1 MATIKKRGK
10 GYLFRVYAGYDSN
23 GKQIEKTKTW
33 TPPPAWSEKRAE
45 KEALHQAAL
54 FEEQVRTGAVVG
66 GKIKF
71 ADFAQRWFTE
81 YAESRLRP
89 RTVARYKELINR
101 VNSEL
106 GHMPLDRIR
115 PTHLLEF
122 YRHLECA
129 EPKNATYQCT
139 CDLKEKL
146 HLLDMTQIEFSKR
159 YHVSLTTLSTAWHRA
174 PVSRRSAE
182 KISEGLHVPLD
193 AVFEPCNPE
202 KTISS
207 TTVQHYHSLVSSI
220 LTAAVNW
227 QYIPYNPCSRV
238 APPKAASPDV
248 AYLDDGQSKRLL
260 KLLQSEP
267 GMYRRAI
274 SLLLL
279 TGLRRG
285 ELLGL
290 EWKDIDFKNRTLTIS
305 RTSQYLPKRGVYTDE
320 PKNKSSRRLVLI
332 STQVVL
338 ILQEQ
343 QRWQAFQASQLG
355 NGWDP
360 CGRIITGE
368 DGSPLHPDRLTRWFA
383 KFIQR
388 TDLPPVHI
396 HSLRHTY
403 ATLCIAQGVPITA
416 VAAQMGHA
424 NVATTAT
431 IYAHAIKSA
440 QIAAAD
446 KIGGLFEDV
455 L

>member
-1 MATIKKRGK
+1 MATIKKRGR

-33 TPPPAWSEKRAE
+33 TPPSDWSEKRAE

-54 FEEQVRTGAVVG
+54 FEEQVRTGAIAG
-66 GKIKF
+66 GKVKF
-71 ADFAQRWFTE
+71 ADFAGRWFTE
-81 YAESRLRP
+81 YAESRLRS
-89 RTVARYKELINR
+89 RTVARYRELITR

-106 GHMPLDRIR
+106 GHIPLDKIR

-122 YRHLECA
+122 YRHLECT
-129 EPKNATYQCT
+129 EPKNATYQCI
-139 CDLKEKL
+139 CDLRGRL
-146 HLLDMTQIEFSKR
+146 HLIGVTQTEFSKR
-159 YHVSLTTLSTAWHRA
+159 YHVSLTTLARA
-174 PVSRRSAE
+174 CRREPISRRSAE
-182 KISEGLHVPLD
+182 KISAGLHSPMG
-193 AVFEPCNPE
+193 AVFESCNPE
-202 KTISS
+202 KAISS

-227 QYIPYNPCSRV
+227 QYIPYNPCSRI

-248 AYLDDGQSKRLL
+248 AYLDDGQSKHLME
-260 KLLQSEP
+260 LLQSEP
-267 GMYRRAI
+267 GIYRRAI

-290 EWKDIDFKNRTLTIS
+290 EWKDIDFENRTLTIS
-305 RTSQYLPKRGVYTDE
+305 RTSQYLPERGVYTDE

-332 STQVVL
+332 SAQVVL
-338 ILQEQ
+338 VLREQ
-343 QRWQAFQASQLG
+343 QRWQLLRAEQLG
-355 NGWDP
+355 TAWDS
-360 CGRIITGE
+360 CDRVVTSE
-368 DGSPLHPDRLTRWFA
+368 DGTPMHPDRLTRWFA
-383 KFIQR
+383 KFIQQ

-416 VAAQMGHA
+416 VAAQLGHA

-446 KIGGLFEDV
+446 KIGGLFQN
-455 L
+455 LI

>member
-1 MATIKKRGK
+1 M
-10 GYLFRVYAGYDSN
+10 
-23 GKQIEKTKTW
+23 
-33 TPPPAWSEKRAE
+33 
-45 KEALHQAAL
+45 
-54 FEEQVRTGAVVG
+54 
-66 GKIKF
+66 
-71 ADFAQRWFTE
+71 
-81 YAESRLRP
+81 
-89 RTVARYKELINR
+89 
-101 VNSEL
+101 
-106 GHMPLDRIR
+106 
-115 PTHLLEF
+115 
-122 YRHLECA
+122 
-129 EPKNATYQCT
+129 
-139 CDLKEKL
+139 
-146 HLLDMTQIEFSKR
+146 
-159 YHVSLTTLSTAWHRA
+159 
-174 PVSRRSAE
+174 
-182 KISEGLHVPLD
+182 
-193 AVFEPCNPE
+193 
-202 KTISS
+202 
-207 TTVQHYHSLVSSI
+207 
-220 LTAAVNW
+220 
-227 QYIPYNPCSRV
+227 
-238 APPKAASPDV
+238 
-248 AYLDDGQSKRLL
+248 L